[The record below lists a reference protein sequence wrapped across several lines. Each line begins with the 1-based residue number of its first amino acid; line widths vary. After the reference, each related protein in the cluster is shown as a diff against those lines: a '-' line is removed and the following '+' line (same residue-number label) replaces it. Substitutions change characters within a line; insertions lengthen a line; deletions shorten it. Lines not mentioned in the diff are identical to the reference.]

1 MTSLRKSIG
10 ERIPKT
16 LETASLVLEQTA
28 PVSKTQ
34 RNVERTVKPP
44 FVSRLAMLYY
54 CISFGG
60 FTWIWIGVIRLCL
73 RFPLV
78 VVPLVFLYLAYITG
92 PGSQASCDGSWRP
105 TLRTWRM
112 WRTCKSYFARAE
124 LIKTADLDASRPY
137 IFVHHPHGILAF
149 SAWLAFG
156 TEALGFST
164 LFPGIDNR
172 VVTLN
177 INFHAPFLRE
187 YLLAHGVCSVAKS
200 SLIKLLNLGKSVT
213 LVVGG
218 GSESLLSSPGKYEL
232 VLDRR
237 KGFVKVALETGA
249 SLVPVIGFGET
260 ETYRTVNQFAHDNI
274 IRKMQRKIEKRLG
287 FTLPIVLGRGVLF
300 SFGLLPYP
308 VPLHI
313 VTGPP
318 VHVPEFEGDVTSAA
332 FRAQVDKYHGI
343 YKKALFDLFE
353 SNKEKYA
360 KDAADMVI
368 IE

>member
-1 MTSLRKSIG
+1 M
-10 ERIPKT
+10 
-16 LETASLVLEQTA
+16 
-28 PVSKTQ
+28 
-34 RNVERTVKPP
+34 
-44 FVSRLAMLYY
+44 
-54 CISFGG
+54 
-60 FTWIWIGVIRLCL
+60 
-73 RFPLV
+73 
-78 VVPLVFLYLAYITG
+78 
-92 PGSQASCDGSWRP
+92 
-105 TLRTWRM
+105 
-112 WRTCKSYFARAE
+112 
-124 LIKTADLDASRPY
+124 
-137 IFVHHPHGILAF
+137 
-149 SAWLAFG
+149 
-156 TEALGFST
+156 
-164 LFPGIDNR
+164 
-172 VVTLN
+172 
-177 INFHAPFLRE
+177 
-187 YLLAHGVCSVAKS
+187 
-200 SLIKLLNLGKSVT
+200 
-213 LVVGG
+213 
-218 GSESLLSSPGKYEL
+218 LSSPGKYEL

-318 VHVPEFEGDVTSAA
+318 VHVPKFEGDVTSAA